1 MADSTL
7 KQPDDRSA
15 DPTLRPQLT
24 GPNIP
29 VGAADDA
36 ADQASLPHGDDSS
49 LTLAHPGSGAADARA
64 GTDQPA
70 GTGRAF
76 GEYELLH
83 KIAQGGMGVVYQAR
97 QRKLQRI
104 VALKM
109 IRA

>member
-7 KQPDDRSA
+7 KQPDERSA

-24 GPNIP
+24 GPDIP
-29 VGAADDA
+29 VGAAGA
-36 ADQASLPHGDDSS
+36 ADQAPLPHGDDSS
-49 LTLAHPGSGAADARA
+49 LTVVYPGSDAADARD
-64 GTDQPA
+64 GTDQPT

-83 KIAQGGMGVVYQAR
+83 EIAQGGMGVVYQAR

-109 IRA
+109 